1 MASNL
6 MQENTRPRGPPP
18 PAPVETKSQPPPQRP
33 GTNLNFTDA
42 PSNRPDL
49 NAGRGSTMFYEQG
62 VEINNSFRDVNQ
74 PDRSI
79 RQMNLPPQPQMQP
92 QQRPEM
98 KGPQT
103 SDIDN
108 ILSGLKTR
116 NINIQETIN
125 TEDDSMVSISSLKDI
140 QNNNMPKRTNRKK
153 NNSPKNT
160 ISLDI

>member
-1 MASNL
+1 
-6 MQENTRPRGPPP
+6 
-18 PAPVETKSQPPPQRP
+18 
-33 GTNLNFTDA
+33 
-42 PSNRPDL
+42 
-49 NAGRGSTMFYEQG
+49 MFYEQG
-62 VEINNSFRDVNQ
+62 VELNNNFRDVNQ

-79 RQMNLPPQPQMQP
+79 RQMNLPPQPIQQP
-92 QQRPEM
+92 IQQQRPEM

-140 QNNNMPKRTNRKK
+140 QNNNMPKRSNRKK
-153 NNSPKNT
+153 NNSAKNT